1 MASCRDLNVD
11 ARRVLSMRL
20 WCIPAFVVPSCRCC
34 PHLGL
39 SCDSVPRIRRIE
51 VPSLLRV
58 VRSRSCPSS
67 RCCWH
72 LWTSVP
78 ISAIRTAFVSV
89 GRFRSRPEALSDDRL
104 EALDLFLFALPNSV
118 PSGSIVGGGRGG
130 KQEGTTFREG
140 VGHQLLRQIHAS
152 SDSHTEDRKVSR

>member
-20 WCIPAFVVPSCRCC
+20 RCIPTFVVPSCWCC

-89 GRFRSRPEALSDDRL
+89 GGFRCRPESLSDDRL
-104 EALDLFLFALPNSV
+104 EALDLFLFALSDAV
-118 PSGSIVGGGRGG
+118 PARTIVGRCGGGQ
-130 KQEGTTFREG
+130 QEGTISREG
-140 VGHQLLRQIHAS
+140 AGHQLLRQIHAS